1 MARIIGGYGRGRG
14 HSLFFPARGARRAR
28 ARTRHG
34 MPSYHVVGMTTA
46 DMVFALGRMQS
57 IRQSTRVRGVHTG
70 AIAAVLW
77 ACKVDPDVVKAAAA
91 LGLSVAGF
99 LHTVLPD
106 DAHVLCRQA
115 KVGIALQRQ
124 SLFWLSPEVQMQS
137 AWSSRAELIEV
148 ADRAVW
154 LPGWLSFVPAPGSA
168 AVGARSAAAGIV
180 LVGPRTIT
188 HAATTRTIRASNQQ
202 FASWYSAGTEMPL
215 G

>member
-1 MARIIGGYGRGRG
+1 MAKRPRD
-14 HSLFFPARGARRAR
+14 
-28 ARTRHG
+28 
-34 MPSYHVVGMTTA
+34 TA
-46 DMVFALGRMQS
+46 DDTCPVCLDAPSAGRALPCG
-57 IRQSTRVRGVHTG
+57 G
-70 AIAAVLW
+70 
-77 ACKVDPDVVKAAAA
+77 
-91 LGLSVAGF
+91 
-99 LHTVLPD
+99 
-106 DAHVLCRQA
+106 AHVLCRQA

-137 AWSSRAELIEV
+137 AWSSRAELIEM

-188 HAATTRTIRASNQQ
+188 HAAITRTIRASNQQ